1 MRLEP
6 FASGRVAFAP
16 PCFRRR
22 FEFMRRLKD
31 IFGPLIAILLILQ
44 VSAAYALPAGVHLNL
59 CIGFDGHIDI
69 LIGGCAGNPSQS
81 PRQPDTIL
89 YGEDHH
95 DECLDVAIGCASS
108 DALRH
113 SIAEGCSYKSKTKRN
128 DSPPTSEN
136 YTFSFFHRISQSS
149 IRTSHYLNSGAF
161 PPPHLVSL
169 RTIVLLI

>member
-1 MRLEP
+1 
-6 FASGRVAFAP
+6 
-16 PCFRRR
+16 
-22 FEFMRRLKD
+22 MRRLKD

-69 LIGGCAGNPSQS
+69 SIDGCAGNPSQP

-95 DECLDVAIGCASS
+95 DNCLDVAIGCVSS
-108 DALRH
+108 DELRPLV
-113 SIAEGCSYKSKTKRN
+113 AEVCSSKAKPKRN
-128 DSPPTSEN
+128 DSPPTTEN
-136 YTFSFFHRISQSS
+136 YTLSFSHRISQSS
-149 IRTSHYLNSGAF
+149 IRTSHYLNSRAF